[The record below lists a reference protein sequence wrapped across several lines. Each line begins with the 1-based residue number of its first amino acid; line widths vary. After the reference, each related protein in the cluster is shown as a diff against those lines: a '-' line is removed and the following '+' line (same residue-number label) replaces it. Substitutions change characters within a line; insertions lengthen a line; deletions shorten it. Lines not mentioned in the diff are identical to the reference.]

1 MGRDTAARTEPE
13 CLAGDLLAARLRGMR
28 QRTGRSLKE
37 LQDVVHA
44 SDSSLSRYLSGRIVP
59 PWSVVGRLSEAAGED
74 SAAVRPLW
82 EHLQREEH
90 RDGRCV
96 PVRVYPPP
104 SVPPAPPAR
113 DRDTGIDRAA
123 RHRWRP
129 GATVGALVLV
139 TALVSGGSGVWAG
152 LELAPDRRAHTTLTS
167 PQDGACNDWAWPS
180 AGVEG
185 QVDVAPVTVHGDDHA
200 PVVRLENGTVN
211 GRRMAWAEITGARFG
226 DRVWIDWSE
235 DDGRSWTQ
243 CGPFAATSPTRTTPA
258 HPLRQGWQFRACGDT
273 PRPAPRYAR
282 NQCTVFG

>member
-13 CLAGDLLAARLRGMR
+13 CLAGDLLAERLRGMR

-59 PWSVVGRLSEAAGED
+59 PWSVVRRLGETAGED
-74 SAAVRPLW
+74 STGLRPLW
-82 EHLQREEH
+82 EHLRREEH

-96 PVRVYPPP
+96 PLRVYPPSSVAP
-104 SVPPAPPAR
+104 VPPPREAGA
-113 DRDTGIDRAA
+113 DRAA
-123 RHRWRP
+123 RNRRRP
-129 GATVGALVLV
+129 AVTVAALVLV
-139 TALVSGGSGVWAG
+139 TALVSGAAGVWAG
-152 LELAPDRRAHTTLTS
+152 LELAPDRRAHTALTS
-167 PQDGACNDWAWPS
+167 PQDGACNNWAWPP

-185 QVDVAPVTVHGDDHA
+185 QVDVAPVAVHGDDHA

-235 DDGRSWTQ
+235 DDGRTWTQ
-243 CGPFAATSPTRTTPA
+243 CGPFAATASSRTTPA
-258 HPLRQGWQFRACGDT
+258 HPLHQGWQFRACGDT
-273 PRPAPRYAR
+273 PRPAPGYAR
-282 NQCTVFG
+282 DQCTVFG